1 MAIVVPFRG
10 VLYSLEKI
18 DDFSKVT
25 APPYDIISPEQQEGY
40 YQNSPYNVIRLIL
53 GKQFPDDSDSDNRY
67 TRAAS
72 FFNKWQEESVLRRDT
87 DPSFYFYHQEFSGP
101 GGRRMARDGFI
112 GLVRL
117 EEKEKGVV
125 IPHEKT
131 LDKPKADRLQLMEA
145 CKANFSSIFS
155 LYSDSGDV
163 INQML
168 RKVIDGLPLYAVT
181 DEDTTLHQL
190 WRVSQEDVIKEVFQR
205 LKDNPLFIADGHH
218 RYETALNYRNLEL
231 KKHPQ
236 STGKEPYNYVMM
248 YLTSMEG
255 EGLVILPYHRVIQN
269 LEGFNFSSFERE
281 LEKYFEIKPFDFN
294 QENQMQVW
302 NKFNEQLQE
311 NGKKLPAFGMY
322 GSGQNCYH
330 LLILKKEEL
339 LSMTDD
345 EEGSESL
352 KKLDVNI
359 IESIIF
365 KRVLRISSKDLQQQQ
380 NITYVHE
387 SMGGLEL
394 VQTKG
399 YQLAFF
405 LNPTKASEI
414 RDIASRGETM
424 PQKSTFF
431 YPKLL
436 SGLVINKI
444 VLDELI
450 EFK

>member
-1 MAIVVPFRG
+1 MAIVVPFKG
-10 VLYSLEKI
+10 VLYNREKI
-18 DDFSKVT
+18 GDFGRVT
-25 APPYDIISPEQQEGY
+25 APPYDIISPEQQERY

-53 GKQFPDDSDSDNRY
+53 GKQFPDDSNSNNRY

-72 FFNKWQEESVLRRDT
+72 FFDKWQEESVLEIDAS
-87 DPSFYFYHQEFSGP
+87 PAFYFYHQEFSVS
-101 GGRRMARDGFI
+101 GRKRAARDGFI

-117 EEKEKGVV
+117 EDKKKGVV

-131 LDKPKADRLQLMEA
+131 LDKPKEDRLQLMQA
-145 CKANFSSIFS
+145 CHANFSAIFS
-155 LYSDSGDV
+155 LYSDSEDV
-163 INQML
+163 INKL
-168 RKVIDGLPLYAVT
+168 LKGAITDSSLLEVT
-181 DEDTTLHQL
+181 DEDTTVHQL
-190 WRVSQEDVIKEVFQR
+190 WRISQMDVIKQVTQW
-205 LKDNPLFIADGHH
+205 LKDTPIFIADGHH

-236 STGKEPYNYVMM
+236 SAGKEAYNYVMM

-269 LEGFNFSSFERE
+269 LKGFDFNSFKKK
-281 LEKYFEIKPFDFN
+281 LEDYFGIKPFYFN

-302 NKFNEQLQE
+302 NEFNEKLKE

-330 LLILKKEEL
+330 LLVLKKEEF
-339 LSMTDD
+339 LSLTDD
-345 EEGSESL
+345 GKGSTSL
-352 KKLDVNI
+352 KKLDVNV

-365 KRVLRISSKDLQQQQ
+365 RKVLGITSKDLQQQQ
-380 NITYVHE
+380 NITYVHDSLE
-387 SMGGLEL
+387 GLEL

-405 LNPTKASEI
+405 LNPTKASDI

-436 SGLVINKI
+436 SGPVINKI
-444 VLDELI
+444 VSEELI
-450 EFK
+450 EFS